1 MKIKTLLTL
10 LAAAALSLH
19 PAFAGEDDTLL
30 AKQMKTMNKSLR
42 TLKKQVADPAKKDE
56 NLQLLATIKKSLDE
70 SAKLEPMKTKDV
82 PAADKAAYLEK
93 YKTELTDLGKTF
105 DEVEA
110 ALKADKPDDAK
121 KAFEKISE
129 QKDKGH
135 KDFAPEDDK

>member
-10 LAAAALSLH
+10 LTAIALSVT
-19 PAFAGEDDTLL
+19 AATAEEDTALG
-30 AKQMKTMNKSLR
+30 KQMKTMNKSLR
-42 TLKKQVADPAKKDE
+42 TLKRQVADPAKKDE
-56 NLQLLATIKKSLDE
+56 NLQLIATIKKTLDE
-70 SAKLEPMKTKDV
+70 SAKLEPAKTKDQ
-82 PAADKAAYLEK
+82 PEADKAAYLEK
-93 YKTELTDLGKTF
+93 YRKQLADLGKSY

-135 KDFAPEDDK
+135 KDFGADDDK